1 MNADSLNADRVE
13 SDAYTDAQEARTG
26 FQPWLF
32 FFVASAFYFYEF
44 FARVAPGV
52 LKSDIRSVTG
62 ASEGEFGLA
71 MGMYFL
77 AYAPA
82 QLVVGRMLDR
92 FGTRVVVAPAG
103 PPSRTGLG

>member
-1 MNADSLNADRVE
+1 MVGATSFPNDDIWKWS
-13 SDAYTDAQEARTG
+13 SG
-26 FQPWLF
+26 
-32 FFVASAFYFYEF
+32 FYFYEF

-52 LKSDIRSVTG
+52 LKSDIRGVTG

-92 FGTRVVVAPAG
+92 FGTRVVVAPAAT
-103 PPSRTGLG
+103 SRCTGR